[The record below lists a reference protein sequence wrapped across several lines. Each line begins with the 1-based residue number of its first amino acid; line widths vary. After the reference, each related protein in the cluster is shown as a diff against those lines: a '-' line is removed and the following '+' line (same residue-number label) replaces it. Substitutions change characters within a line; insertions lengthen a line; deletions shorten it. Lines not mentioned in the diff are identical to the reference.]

1 MWNILKFM
9 HDNIKKR
16 KDGIQNDY
24 FEQDASRD
32 TQDWP
37 LWLEERTNDFE
48 LTRTKKQKVCKKA
61 FEIMDSVVIKN
72 CLNLP
77 SFFHVHCIICDVA
90 ALSSV
95 HKIFSNVRLQPL
107 SRR

>member
-37 LWLEERTNDFE
+37 LWLEERTNDFSTDQNE
-48 LTRTKKQKVCKKA
+48 KA
-61 FEIMDSVVIKN
+61 ESM
-72 CLNLP
+72 
-77 SFFHVHCIICDVA
+77 
-90 ALSSV
+90 
-95 HKIFSNVRLQPL
+95 
-107 SRR
+107 